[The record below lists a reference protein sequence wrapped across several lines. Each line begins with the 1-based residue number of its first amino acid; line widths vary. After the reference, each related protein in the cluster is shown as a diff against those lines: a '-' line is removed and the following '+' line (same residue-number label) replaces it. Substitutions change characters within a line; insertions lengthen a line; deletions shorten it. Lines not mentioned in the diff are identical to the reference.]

1 MNSKIK
7 LVAAFLAVA
16 VFMAATGAAAAWFG
30 LRSRT
35 GAAAAPAAA
44 SAAASTSAA
53 LASAP
58 AEAPAPPP
66 APAPVVDT
74 GPQKYVTLE
83 KVVVMLRRDPADP
96 VTHYLAMDVV
106 FRAPEEHERTT
117 RDHLPMLRSVAVKTL
132 AALSVEKA
140 GAMTIDEYAAE
151 MNRAFTDTYAA
162 ERREKPFSEAMIGK
176 LIIE

>member
-7 LVAAFLAVA
+7 IAMALLAVA
-16 VFMAATGAAAAWFG
+16 VFMAAIGAAAAWYG
-30 LRSRT
+30 LRSRP
-35 GAAAAPAAA
+35 GALAAVMAAPAAA
-44 SAAASTSAA
+44 PASQAAA
-53 LASAP
+53 
-58 AEAPAPPP
+58 P
-66 APAPVVDT
+66 APAPALDT
-74 GPQKYVTLE
+74 RVQKYVTLE
-83 KVVVMLRRDPADP
+83 KVIVMLRREQADA
-96 VTHYLAMDVV
+96 VTHYLALDLV
-106 FRAPEEHERTT
+106 FRTTEDSERTT

-151 MNRAFTDTYAA
+151 INRAFTETYAA